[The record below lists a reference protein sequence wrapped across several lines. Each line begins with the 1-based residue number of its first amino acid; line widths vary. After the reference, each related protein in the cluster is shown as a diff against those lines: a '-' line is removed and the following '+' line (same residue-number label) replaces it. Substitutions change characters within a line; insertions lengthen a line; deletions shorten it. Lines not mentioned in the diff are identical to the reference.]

1 MWAAQSG
8 SYWWYGVLEDD
19 NRDLTV
25 AEPGWLTRE
34 YLTAPRREVRF
45 CVEIGRFE
53 QGGGFNSCVAETRRF
68 RDVLKAKGYSV
79 QYSEFTGGHEYVCWR
94 GSFADGL
101 IALAGVSAGR

>member
-1 MWAAQSG
+1 
-8 SYWWYGVLEDD
+8 LEQND
-19 NRDLTV
+19 RDLPV

-34 YLTAPRREVRF
+34 YLTAPRRDVRF
-45 CVEIGRFE
+45 YIERGRFE
-53 QGGGFNSCVAETRRF
+53 QGGGFINAVAENRRF

-101 IALAGVSAGR
+101 MALAGVRAGR